1 MDRLVYAIYS
11 LLTSA
16 ICLLPIVGVFRL
28 GWGLGACAYYV
39 AGPYRR
45 LVLHNLGIAFGR
57 EKSADELRVL
67 ARRHFAML
75 GANLFSSFKLPRMSR
90 EEILAVV
97 KIDGLDVL
105 QAAVASGHGIVNIV
119 GHFGMW
125 ELFAQISPIVFPCKS
140 GTIFQAL
147 SNRFIDAEVRR
158 DRARLGLALFEKK
171 EGFIE
176 ACRFMRSI
184 GAVGVLA
191 DQHAGDMGQW
201 TPLFGR
207 LASTTTLPAML
218 ALRTGAWLV
227 TTGVY
232 TEGVARWRAVFSPRI
247 EPRDETAEE
256 ITVRINADIERMIR
270 EQPEGWFWVHN
281 RWKTPKPNFLL
292 ANYKRGVTLPPGTDP
307 KKDLQPFRILIR
319 GSNWLGDA
327 IMSVPAVRAIKRG
340 RIDAHVTILTP
351 AKLADVWKSV
361 PEVDE
366 IITIAP
372 EDNVFAVARKL
383 RRNFDVAILFPNS
396 VRVALEV
403 WLAGIERRVG
413 YPGHNRRRLLDSV
426 LEPKKKKKKKKKE
439 PEAQPP
445 RHQVHHYLALAEF
458 VGADITSEVAALSAP
473 NRNNAGGT
481 SGSRSEDAAPNFG
494 SLEPKPA
501 AVSTPTKDQE
511 PGTRSVPTI
520 GLCPGAEYGP
530 AKRWLPERFAETVR
544 MIHEAT
550 PCEWKIF
557 GVEKDR
563 PIADTIVAAAAVPV
577 TDLVG
582 KTSLAQL
589 MDELRTCDLLLTN
602 DTGTMHIAAFLGVP
616 TVAIFGSTEPTLTG
630 PLGPIHRVL
639 RHHVD
644 CSPCFLRDCPLDF
657 RCMKAIEVAEVVRAV
672 LAQLNSPI
680 G

>member
-1 MDRLVYAIYS
+1 LEEAVMDRLVYAIYS
-11 LLTSA
+11 LLSSA
-16 ICLLPIVGVFRL
+16 ICLLPITGVFRL
-28 GWGLGACAYYV
+28 GWGLGTCAYYV

-45 LVLHNLGIAFGR
+45 LVRRNLGIAFGR
-57 EKSADELRVL
+57 EKSAEELRLL

-201 TPLFGR
+201 TPFFGR

-247 EPRDETAEE
+247 EPGDETAEQ
-256 ITVRINADIERMIR
+256 ITVRVNADIERMIR
-270 EQPEGWFWVHN
+270 QQPEGWFWVHN

-292 ANYKRGVTLPPGTDP
+292 ANYKRGVTLAPGADP

-361 PEVDE
+361 AEVDE
-366 IITIAP
+366 IISIDP
-372 EDNVFAVARKL
+372 GDNVFAVARKI

-396 VRVALEV
+396 LRVALEV

-426 LEPKKKKKKKKKE
+426 LEPKKRKKKKKE
-439 PEAQPP
+439 PEAPPP

-458 VGADITSEVAALSAP
+458 VGADISSEVAALAP
-473 NRNNAGGT
+473 RRQGPEPSTANPTTENEEPGT
-481 SGSRSEDAAPNFG
+481 KN
-494 SLEPKPA
+494 
-501 AVSTPTKDQE
+501 QE
-511 PGTRSVPTI
+511 PGTRNVPTI

-530 AKRWLPERFAETVR
+530 AKRWLPERFAEAIRV
-544 MIHEAT
+544 IHEAT
-550 PCEWKIF
+550 QCEWKIF

-563 PIADTIVAAAAVPV
+563 PIADTIVSAAAVPV

-616 TVAIFGSTEPTLTG
+616 TVAVFGSTEPALTG
-630 PLGPIHRVL
+630 PLGPNHRIL

-657 RCMKAIEVAEVVRAV
+657 RCMKAIEVPEVVNAV
-672 LAQLNSPI
+672 LAHLKRPADEAPR
-680 G
+680 